1 MKIILIHGIILTIFH
16 VPTLLGPRGC
26 ELLEEKLNLSDSKK
40 DELHLNQCGGI
51 HGIDALSQI
60 SGGRERV
67 RRYEITQVSSL
78 LPSIKSQ
85 DNKMANQIIF
95 KNHLK
100 TYLTP
105 LEVPKI
111 RL

>member
-16 VPTLLGPRGC
+16 VPTLLGSRGC

-78 LPSIKSQ
+78 LPSIKSHKPYPLHQ
-85 DNKMANQIIF
+85 
-95 KNHLK
+95 LPRS
-100 TYLTP
+100 YLSSI
-105 LEVPKI
+105 LFLI
-111 RL
+111 Y